1 MKARVSGASMSSTI
15 MMRFSRKVSM
25 RLFSVPRQGTRSIRI
40 SVGLLMLKLEISG
53 NGSCCWTDFCF
64 GDRFFLYPLAFY
76 VPFVWVGL
84 IYDWSPPSNED

>member
-1 MKARVSGASMSSTI
+1 
-15 MMRFSRKVSM
+15 
-25 RLFSVPRQGTRSIRI
+25 
-40 SVGLLMLKLEISG
+40 MLELEISE
-53 NGSCCWTDFCF
+53 NGSRCWTDFRF